1 MMSQPTLPPFALPA
15 ENSRVI
21 LTRRPAGI
29 PQPEDFEIVPEA
41 VPAPG
46 EGEFLVR
53 NLYLS
58 VDPAQ
63 RGWAADTAN
72 YSSPVPV
79 GGVMR
84 ALAVGVVQASRC
96 NGVAEG
102 EVLYGWF
109 GWQHYCVAG
118 PDVILLKAEHAV
130 PVTACL
136 GLLGING
143 LTAFLALTDIGRP
156 REGDTLLVSTAAG
169 AVGGFVGQIG
179 KLLGCRTVGLTGSGD
194 KVARCRE
201 SYGYDIAI
209 NYKDPDW
216 QDQLGAALPDGANVY
231 FDNAGGH
238 ILDTAL
244 RRMATGGRIV
254 QCGTAAIASWDPLPQ
269 GPRNEREILTRRLQW
284 GGFVIFDHQHRF
296 PEAAAR
302 LAQWHR
308 GGLIHYHEDISIG
321 LESAP
326 GAIAS
331 LYAGANRGKRII
343 DVTGS

>member
-1 MMSQPTLPPFALPA
+1 MTQSSLPPYALPP
-15 ENSRVI
+15 ENRRVL
-21 LTRRPAGI
+21 LTRRPTGI
-29 PQPEDFEIVPEA
+29 PQAADFALAGEA
-41 VPAPG
+41 VPQPG

-63 RGWAADTAN
+63 RGWAADVAN
-72 YSSPVPV
+72 YASPVPI

-96 NGVAEG
+96 ESVVEG
-102 EVLYGWF
+102 DVLYGWF
-109 GWQHYCVAG
+109 GWQLYCVAN
-118 PDVILLKAEHAV
+118 PDAILLKAEHEV

-143 LTAFLALTDIGRP
+143 LTAFLALHDIGRP
-156 REGDTLLVSTAAG
+156 RDGDTLIVSTAGG

-179 KLLGCRTVGLTGSGD
+179 KLRGCRTVGLTGSAD
-194 KVARCRE
+194 KVARCRQ
-201 SYGYDIAI
+201 SYGYDVAI

-216 QDQLGAALPDGANVY
+216 QAQLDSALPEGANIY
-231 FDNAGGH
+231 FDNAGGA
-238 ILDTAL
+238 ILDSVL
-244 RRMATGGRIV
+244 RRMAVGGRIV
-254 QCGTAAIASWDPLPQ
+254 QCGTASVASWDPAPQ

-284 GGFVIFDHQHRF
+284 GGFVIFDHRERF
-296 PEAAAR
+296 AEAAAQ
-302 LAQWHR
+302 LAQWQR
-308 GGLIHYHEDISIG
+308 DGAIRYDEDITTG
-321 LESAP
+321 LPSAP

-343 DVTGS
+343 DVTGG